1 MITSKVHKRYVRSG
15 TGLHSLPEFGVRRGM
30 QRLRRFDR
38 VWRGPL

>member
-1 MITSKVHKRYVRSG
+1 MITHKVHKRYVRPG
-15 TGLHSLPEFGVRRGM
+15 TSLHSLPEFSVRRAM